1 MTALLF
7 LNTDLANDQQYI
19 AQKHGGFRFMR
30 HVIPSVR
37 IRHAVVVAAAL
48 CVASSPPSR
57 ADEFYTGK
65 TITLSTY
72 TGPGGGQDTYLRLFA
87 RHFGKH
93 ILGRPGVVV
102 SNQPGA
108 GGLLAINHAGKVAAQ
123 DGTFLTLVGAGLP
136 VHEATGRP
144 GLQVSLG
151 EFKWV
156 GNLSQSN
163 AVLLLWHTSKIKTLD
178 DAKVQQAV
186 VGATGAGSIS
196 AQMPAVY
203 NALLGTRFKTVFG
216 YEGSAKLNFAMQQ
229 GEIDGRGTATWA
241 SIKTTLPNAIR
252 DGHLNVLL
260 QVGLRKEADLP
271 NVPLLSDLVRGEP
284 QKEAV
289 ARFLSLAMAIARPIA
304 APPGVPDGRVVLLRH
319 AFDAMMQDAEFL
331 AEAQRLG
338 AEIDPMSGADVQEAI
353 RQILATPRDV
363 IERTQ
368 AALAMSAN

>member
-1 MTALLF
+1 
-7 LNTDLANDQQYI
+7 
-19 AQKHGGFRFMR
+19 MR
-30 HVIPSVR
+30 YAIHSAR
-37 IRHAVVVAAAL
+37 IGRAAVAAVAL
-48 CVASSPPSR
+48 CALGGASSI
-57 ADEFYTGK
+57 ADEFFSGK

-87 RHFGKH
+87 RHFSKH
-93 ILGRPGVVV
+93 IPGRPSVVV

-108 GGLLAINHAGKVAAQ
+108 GGLLAINHAGKVAAK
-123 DGTFLTLVGAGLP
+123 DGTFLTLVGPGLP

-151 EFKWV
+151 QFKWV

-163 AVLLLWHTSKIKTLD
+163 PVVLLWHTSKIKTLD
-178 DAKVQQAV
+178 DAKAQQVV

-241 SIKTTLPNAIR
+241 SVKATLPNAIR
-252 DGHLNVLL
+252 DGQLNVLL

-271 NVPLLSDLVRGEP
+271 NVPLLTDLVRGEP

-304 APPGVPDGRVVLLRH
+304 APPGVPDERVMVLRH
-319 AFDAMMQDAEFL
+319 AFEAMMQDAEFL
-331 AEAQRLG
+331 AEAHKLG
-338 AEIDPMSGADVQEAI
+338 AEIDPMSGEDVQQAI
-353 RQILATPRDV
+353 LQILATPRDV

-368 AALAMSAN
+368 AALATPAN